1 MEEKKKFEKPT
12 IDIVELKSKGFLL
25 ASPPNGQSGGGGNP
39 DPDDDED
46 PGLPL
51 VE

>member
-25 ASPPNGQSGGGGNP
+25 GSPNNEQPGGGG
-39 DPDDDED
+39 D
-46 PGLPL
+46 PGDNDEYELGMP
-51 VE
+51 